1 VDREVSALGLESDS
15 SRQVLESTGWLA
27 AHRRNQASTK
37 QNPVDRHSN
46 SLAGRVSP
54 GEPPPGAP
62 GEWRS
67 WSMRL
72 FRNIAAISEEAELN
86 DA

>member
-1 VDREVSALGLESDS
+1 MGLESDS

-27 AHRRNQASTK
+27 AHRRNQASMK

-54 GEPPPGAP
+54 VGPPTSVP

-72 FRNIAAISEEAELN
+72 FRNMAAVSEEAELN

>member
-1 VDREVSALGLESDS
+1 MGLESDS
-15 SRQVLESTGWLA
+15 SRPLLESTGWLA
-27 AHRRNQASTK
+27 AHRRNQASMK

-54 GEPPPGAP
+54 GQPPPSVS
-62 GEWRS
+62 GEWGS

-72 FRNIAAISEEAELN
+72 FKSTAVLGEEAELN

>member
-1 VDREVSALGLESDS
+1 MGLESDS

-27 AHRRNQASTK
+27 AHRRNQASMK
-37 QNPVDRHSN
+37 QNPVDRHSS

-54 GEPPPGAP
+54 GGPPVSVP

-72 FRNIAAISEEAELN
+72 FRNMAAVGEEAELN